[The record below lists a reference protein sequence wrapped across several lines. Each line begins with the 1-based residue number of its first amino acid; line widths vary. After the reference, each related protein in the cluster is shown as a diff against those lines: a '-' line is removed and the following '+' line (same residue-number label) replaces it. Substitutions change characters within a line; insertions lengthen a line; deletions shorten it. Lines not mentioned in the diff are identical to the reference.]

1 MMKNGLISWLEKEHI
16 AHECE
21 IDKVLG
27 AMAFV
32 VRQDGYI
39 KFQGA
44 NAVFEKLLGWTN
56 YQWSQGMDAA
66 HLLPPEALDKFG
78 NMLDRASR
86 KVFVEF
92 SDNIHFRT
100 LMGAIIRCHVHV
112 CCISSS
118 QSTARFVLR
127 ASYNKQAQIKEALF
141 TEALRQSRVNCWY
154 WDMSQGSIMFFNTDL
169 PEQPYA
175 GIPFMN
181 EECVSFEN
189 FPQGMV
195 DVLNFAGEYRTQFM
209 DFVKKL
215 LSRDQ
220 SGDLSLELALETDDG
235 RLIWV
240 SFTGQIVRDAKHT
253 PEYVMG
259 TWKNITDQKVNEQQ
273 QQHNNYLMGTLVK
286 ESLYDI
292 TVNLN
297 KNFFVADNSLEKW
310 MEETRVFSP
319 YYDQAIRELVN
330 ERVIKSDRQKM
341 LDFFDLDTLRGL
353 PEDENFSIEYQRKY
367 NGKMNWF
374 KVTIN
379 TFCLDEFSDKWMY
392 ALVYDIDAS
401 KQRELVLE
409 RMAATDALTGL
420 YNRSHSLELMEQYI
434 REHEDIPTAVM
445 YMDLDNFKSVNDTL
459 GHAAGDSL
467 LICVANAMRS
477 YFGKDAV
484 LGRIGGDE
492 FIMMYLNADKS
503 YVGQM
508 MSDFVNYVGDKCR
521 EKCPDIGVT
530 ASLGYVLHPDFG
542 DDVAVLAELADKA
555 LYEAKHHGKNTAVEY
570 REGIG

>member
-1 MMKNGLISWLEKEHI
+1 MMKNGLISWLEKKHI
-16 AHECE
+16 ANECD
-21 IDKVLG
+21 INRILG
-27 AMAFV
+27 PMAFV
-32 VRQDGYI
+32 VRQDGHI
-39 KFQGA
+39 KVQGA
-44 NAVFEKLLGWTN
+44 NTVFEKLLGWTN
-56 YQWSQGMDAA
+56 YNWSQGMDVA
-66 HLLPPEALDKFG
+66 HLLPPDDLDRFG
-78 NMLDRASR
+78 KLLDRASR
-86 KVFVEF
+86 KLFVEF
-92 SDNIHFRT
+92 TENINFKN
-100 LMGAIIRCHVHV
+100 LMGTVLKCHVHV
-112 CCISSS
+112 CCIADS
-118 QSTARFVLR
+118 QSTVSYVLR
-127 ASYNKQAQIKEALF
+127 ASYNKQARIKEALF

-169 PEQPYA
+169 PEQPYM

-181 EECVSFEN
+181 EECAFFEN

-195 DVLNFAGEYRTQFM
+195 DVLNFAGDYRSQFM

-215 LSRDQ
+215 LSRGQ

-235 RLIWV
+235 RLVWV

-273 QQHNNYLMGTLVK
+273 QHNNYLMGTLVK

-292 TVNLN
+292 TVNLD

-310 MEETRVFSP
+310 MEETMVFSP

-330 ERVIKSDRQKM
+330 ERVIKSDRQKL
-341 LDFFDLDTLRGL
+341 LDFFSLDTLRSL

-401 KQRELVLE
+401 KRRELVLE

-420 YNRSHSLELMEQYI
+420 YNRSHSLELMEKYI
-434 REHEDIPTAVM
+434 REQKDMPTAVM
-445 YMDLDNFKSVNDTL
+445 YMDLDNFKAVNDTL

-521 EKCPDIGVT
+521 AECPDMGVT

-542 DDVAVLAELADKA
+542 DDVAVLAGLADKA

>member
-1 MMKNGLISWLEKEHI
+1 MMKNGLISWLEKKHI
-16 AHECE
+16 AHECD
-21 IDKVLG
+21 IDKILG
-27 AMAFV
+27 PMAFV

-39 KFQGA
+39 KVHGA

-56 YQWSQGMDAA
+56 YQWSQGMDVAN
-66 HLLPPEALDKFG
+66 LMPPDALDRFG
-78 NMLDRASR
+78 KLLDRASR

-92 SDNIHFRT
+92 TENIHFRN
-100 LMGAIIRCHVHV
+100 LMGAVFKCRVHV

-118 QSTARFVLR
+118 QSTANFVLR

-169 PEQPYA
+169 PEQPYE

-181 EECVSFEN
+181 EECASFEN

-195 DVLNFAGEYRTQFM
+195 DVLNFAGDYRNHFM

-215 LSRDQ
+215 LSREQ
-220 SGDLSLELALETDDG
+220 SGELSLELALETDDG
-235 RLIWV
+235 RLVWV
-240 SFTGQIVRDAKHT
+240 SFTGQIVRDAKRT

-273 QQHNNYLMGTLVK
+273 QQHNNYLMGALVK

-330 ERVIKSDRQKM
+330 ERVAKSDRQKL
-341 LDFFDLDTLRGL
+341 LDFFALDTLRGL

-374 KVTIN
+374 KVTVN

-392 ALVYDIDAS
+392 ALVYDIDAN

-434 REHEDIPTAVM
+434 REHEDMPTAVI

-521 EKCPDIGVT
+521 AECPDMGVT

-542 DDVAVLAELADKA
+542 DDVAVLAGLADKA

>member
-1 MMKNGLISWLEKEHI
+1 MKNGLISWLVKNHI
-16 AHECE
+16 KHERD

-27 AMAFV
+27 ALAFV
-32 VRQDGYI
+32 VRQDGVV
-39 KFQGA
+39 KVQGA
-44 NAVFEKLLGWTN
+44 NSVFEKMLGWTN
-56 YQWSQGMDAA
+56 YLWSQGMDIV
-66 HLLPPEALDKFG
+66 HLMPPEAQKRFCAVLDA
-78 NMLDRASR
+78 ASQ

-92 SDNIHFRT
+92 TENIMFRT
-100 LMGAIIRCHVHV
+100 LMGTVITCRIHV
-112 CCISSS
+112 CCVSVSPAEAS
-118 QSTARFVLR
+118 YVMRV
-127 ASYNKQAQIKEALF
+127 SYNKQEQIKEALF

-154 WDMSQGSIMFFNTDL
+154 WDMSQGSVIFFNTDI
-169 PEQPYA
+169 PEEPHA
-175 GIPFMN
+175 GVPFMN

-195 DVLNFAGEYRTQFM
+195 DVLKFVGDSRTAFM

-215 LSRDQ
+215 LTRGQ
-220 SGDLSLELALETDDG
+220 SEDLSLEMALETDDG
-235 RLIWV
+235 RQVWV
-240 SFTGQIVRDAKHT
+240 SFTGQIVRDEKHT

-259 TWKNITDQKVNEQQ
+259 TWKNITDQKADEKHKNC
-273 QQHNNYLMGTLVK
+273 LMGTLRK
-286 ESLYDI
+286 ESVYDI
-292 TVNLN
+292 TVNLD
-297 KNFFVADNSLEKW
+297 KNYFVADSSLEKW

-330 ERVIKSDRQKM
+330 ERVVKEDRQKL
-341 LDFFDLDTLRGL
+341 LDFFNLDTLREL
-353 PEDENFSIEYQRKY
+353 PDDENFSIEYQRRY
-367 NGKMNWF
+367 NGKTNWF

-420 YNRSHSLELMEQYI
+420 YNRAHSLELMEQYI
-434 REHEDIPTAVM
+434 KEHADMPTAVM
-445 YMDLDNFKSVNDTL
+445 YMDLDNFKNVNDTL

-477 YFGKDAV
+477 YFGNDAV

-521 EKCPDIGVT
+521 AECPDVGVT
-530 ASLGYVLHPDFG
+530 VSLGYVLHPDFG
-542 DDVAVLAELADKA
+542 DDVAMLADLADKA

-570 REGIG
+570 NSRMR

>member
-1 MMKNGLISWLEKEHI
+1 MMKNGLISWLEKKHI
-16 AHECE
+16 ANECDL
-21 IDKVLG
+21 DKILG
-27 AMAFV
+27 PMAFV
-32 VRQDGYI
+32 VRQDGHI
-39 KFQGA
+39 MFKGA
-44 NAVFEKLLGWTN
+44 NTVFEKLFGWNN
-56 YQWSQGMDAA
+56 YQWSQGMDAG
-66 HLLPPEALDKFG
+66 HLLTRESLEKFSSL
-78 NMLDRASR
+78 LDRSSR

-92 SDNIHFRT
+92 TENINFKN
-100 LMGAIIRCHVHV
+100 LMGIVLKCRVHV
-112 CCISSS
+112 CCISSN
-118 QSTARFVLR
+118 QSNVSYVLR

-169 PEQPYA
+169 PEQPYE

-181 EECVSFEN
+181 EECASFEN

-195 DVLNFAGEYRTQFM
+195 DVLNFAGDYRNQFM

-330 ERVIKSDRQKM
+330 ERVIKGDRQKL
-341 LDFFDLDTLRGL
+341 LDFFALDTLRGL

-434 REHEDIPTAVM
+434 REHENMPTAIM

-521 EKCPDIGVT
+521 AECPDIGVT

>member
-1 MMKNGLISWLEKEHI
+1 MMKNGLISWLVKNHI
-16 AHECE
+16 ERE
-21 IDKVLG
+21 TDIDKVLG
-27 AMAFV
+27 ALAFV
-32 VRQDGYI
+32 VRKDGAV
-39 KFQGA
+39 KVQGA
-44 NAVFEKLLGWTN
+44 NSVFEKMLGWTN
-56 YQWSQGMDAA
+56 YLWSQGMEIS
-66 HLLPPEALDKFG
+66 HLMQPEAEKKFLAVLDIA
-78 NMLDRASR
+78 RR

-92 SDNIHFRT
+92 TENIAFRT
-100 LMGAIIRCHVHV
+100 LMGTVLTCRVHI
-112 CCISSS
+112 CCVSVSAGAASYVMRI
-118 QSTARFVLR
+118 
-127 ASYNKQAQIKEALF
+127 SYNKQAQIKEALF

-154 WDMSQGSIMFFNTDL
+154 WDMSQGSIIFFNTDV
-169 PEQPYA
+169 PEEPYS

-181 EECVSFEN
+181 EECISFEN
-189 FPQGMV
+189 FPQGLV

-215 LSRDQ
+215 LTRGQ
-220 SGDLSLELALETDDG
+220 EEDLSLEVALQTDDSK
-235 RLIWV
+235 LVWI
-240 SFTGQIVRDAKHT
+240 SFTGQIVRDAKNT

-259 TWKNITDQKVNEQQ
+259 TWKDITDQKADETHQSR
-273 QQHNNYLMGTLVK
+273 LMGTLRK
-286 ESLYDI
+286 DSIYDI
-292 TVNLN
+292 TINLD

-319 YYDQAIRELVN
+319 YYDQAIRELIN
-330 ERVIKSDRQKM
+330 ERVIKEDRQRL
-341 LDFFDLDTLRGL
+341 LDFFSLDTLRAL
-353 PEDENFSIEYQRKY
+353 PEDENFSIEYQRRY
-367 NGKMNWF
+367 NGRMNWF

-379 TFCLDEFSDKWMY
+379 TFKLDEFSNKWMY

-420 YNRSHSLELMEQYI
+420 YNRNHSLELMARYVK
-434 REHEDIPTAVM
+434 EHTDMPTAVM
-445 YMDLDNFKSVNDTL
+445 YMDLDNFKNVNDTL

-477 YFGKDAV
+477 YFGSDAV

-521 EKCPDIGVT
+521 AECPEIGVT
-530 ASLGYVLHPDFG
+530 VSLGYVLRPDFG
-542 DDVAVLAELADKA
+542 DDVAVLADLADKA

-570 REGIG
+570 RG